1 MGQRLIISENEKN
14 QISKMYGLVNEQS
27 SNIEQVD
34 VTHIKNGNGYH
45 IMQDGNKF
53 YIYISNSSTQN
64 KPKLFDGDVYNG
76 GGKGYSSKE
85 EAKKVLDWVMNNPD
99 KLPK

>member
-1 MGQRLIISENEKN
+1 
-14 QISKMYGLVNEQS
+14 
-27 SNIEQVD
+27 
-34 VTHIKNGNGYH
+34 
-45 IMQDGNKF
+45 MQDGNKF